1 MARKKT
7 SIKVGELRKVA
18 AETFAAPASS
28 HHIVDSARHELTKMR
43 EEAAEFGFS
52 DADVIRAVMTPLF
65 KKAKGCECF
74 SCKSR
79 RSGGLS
85 DSDWDDRKIE
95 VNAG

>member
-7 SIKVGELRKVA
+7 SLKVGELRQVA
-18 AETFAAPASS
+18 AETIADAASS

-65 KKAKGCECF
+65 KKAKGCECY

-79 RSGGLS
+79 RGGGWS
-85 DSDWDDRKIE
+85 DGGTDDHKIE

>member
-7 SIKVGELRKVA
+7 SLKVGELRQVA
-18 AETFAAPASS
+18 AETIADAASS

-65 KKAKGCECF
+65 KKAKGCECY

-79 RSGGLS
+79 RSGSWTDG
-85 DSDWDDRKIE
+85 DTDDNKIE
-95 VNAG
+95 VNAS

>member
-7 SIKVGELRKVA
+7 SLKVGELRQVA
-18 AETFAAPASS
+18 AETIADPASS

-79 RSGGLS
+79 RNGSRS

>member
-7 SIKVGELRKVA
+7 SLKVGELRQVA
-18 AETFAAPASS
+18 AETIADAVSS

-65 KKAKGCECF
+65 KKAKGCECY

-79 RSGGLS
+79 RSGGWS
-85 DSDWDDRKIE
+85 DGGADDRKIE

>member
-1 MARKKT
+1 MAKKRT
-7 SIKVGELRKVA
+7 NSKVGELRQVA
-18 AETFAAPASS
+18 AETIADPASS

-52 DADVIRAVMTPLF
+52 DADVIRAVMAPLF
-65 KKAKGCECF
+65 KKAKGCECY

-79 RSGGLS
+79 RSGGWS
-85 DSDWDDRKIE
+85 DGGADDRKIE

>member
-18 AETFAAPASS
+18 AETIADAASS

-52 DADVIRAVMTPLF
+52 DADVIRAVMNPRF

-79 RSGGLS
+79 RNDGWSDGGG
-85 DSDWDDRKIE
+85 DDRKIE